1 MMLNSITATYPG
13 FQSLP
18 KGIKKMLLVS
28 ESVFF
33 EEARA
38 AKNKTQ
44 ATGQQAF
51 PDTQNVPPEILD
63 FVQNGGGQS
72 PRTGLR
78 AG

>member
-1 MMLNSITATYPG
+1 MTLSSITATYPG

-18 KGIKKMLLVS
+18 KGIKQMLLVS

-38 AKNKTQ
+38 PKKKTQ
-44 ATGQQAF
+44 VAGQQAF
-51 PDTQNVPPEILD
+51 PDTQIVPPEVLD
-63 FVQNGGGQS
+63 FVQNGGGQA